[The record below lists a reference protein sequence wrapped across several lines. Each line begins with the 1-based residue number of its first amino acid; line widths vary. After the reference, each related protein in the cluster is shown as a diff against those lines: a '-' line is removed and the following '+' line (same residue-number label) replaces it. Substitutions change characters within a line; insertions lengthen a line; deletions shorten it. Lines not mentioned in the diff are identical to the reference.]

1 MENQD
6 LSQNSPQS
14 AVEAQ
19 GGVYLG
25 EVTQVPEDQN
35 NSPVS
40 LSDPSEGISTMP
52 STELAQRR
60 SNKVDYSL
68 GKTLKK
74 SASEIFTDMANGRE
88 LNLRNQAA
96 SELSAK
102 AAQVKSDIL
111 SKVVAEN
118 KGPISLDDFK
128 KIYSTDV
135 ELNPNTILEKEYANK
150 YLNSVQDAAIAT
162 GSKVLQEAQE
172 QSPQALEA
180 TKAKANDLL
189 TKMEIVRNV
198 QENVEDTLK
207 QQGWVPWLV
216 DQAKSLTQIYPEL
229 KMRGL
234 NPEVGKISGG
244 LMLGTNLEA
253 QADQLFNLP
262 TDQFETALNTIVNNL
277 KKDNPSLAKQFIDY
291 VAGVSNTQRVLDN
304 TFTLLFPA
312 DTVAAGKLG
321 LGLLRKASVEARAAK
336 AFKDSIQ
343 SAQAAGKDMPISAAA
358 SEGAGDINAA
368 AALRANASLKAE
380 ASGTAD
386 PVTSIKE
393 KLPSNFN
400 LDAETLQQGYDY
412 TRPGA
417 LSREKMTRLVD
428 SVVQSGQNLRDSLAN
443 VLRPNRTPLPLDDP
457 EAMKAYNDWLR
468 GSFKGIDNQI
478 LDFSPPRHEP
488 TTNTNWVDVHFGSN
502 DGALFSSPEVAKAN
516 AELNGF
522 KNVGIVEAKGAVEVE
537 PSQLGGPVRAR
548 MRKAQLEGDTGA
560 IARNEKFIRD
570 NKKRLREDKTLTPE
584 QKKKIGEDLKIA
596 KEVLERNKKEL
607 EDVNKKVFM
616 TDAKIEQNGV
626 GYKYVITKPYK
637 ETEDV
642 VRNYMIRRG
651 DGSYAPEALST
662 SSMTGT
668 QSWKNAALGWFRGA
682 DDSLSVNEA
691 IQRKAV
697 TYARNAISKWA
708 KEEAKKIEAVAN
720 GHYRVDPETGETIPW
735 YRAKARSFVGKMKN
749 KEVFDQFNQV
759 LNYARKAKDPETG
772 ETGYFFKTPTELED
786 HYMRYYNRMPSFPE
800 VEAYF
805 AHVKLTE
812 GDRVFREIQE
822 FRNRAREG
830 AEQHQVFFTDK
841 NSRIGSGFFDGVQK
855 NAWPS
860 GNGQVLVMGKKKGD
874 ERLAYVS
881 NQKGGFNSKE
891 LLNIKEGIEQGRY
904 KVIEIYN
911 PADYPLRGFSDIA
924 GDNYIRYV
932 VTDNA
937 ETKPLDF
944 NHVNRRGGGH
954 FEYDYNFYIK
964 QAKII
969 KQTVSQ
975 SENDLR
981 KLVASLYVGDTTMMP
996 IGSRALGKDVADK
1009 INAVRVLINDG
1020 KWDEA
1025 ETLARKTLPM
1035 EWEEFSSWFKPSRGK
1050 DGKVV
1055 GPRLDPSEPFLV
1067 VPKNKK
1073 VYDLDKGLE
1082 QRHGASFQ
1090 DGTKSGSLA
1099 ARNQVAY
1106 NVQRDNEN
1114 LSTVNRVS
1122 NGNGS
1127 PLFNYEPAE
1136 MVDPIPT
1143 MNRALNRAI
1152 NSVFMDDYKIYA
1164 VEHWLREATPH
1175 LLASESELK
1184 ASPFFHFENT
1194 IDKSSFKSGTDWS
1207 TIQNLLLNRMKIKQ
1221 FVGMPNTFDTA
1232 VHSLTQH
1239 LLDSSYEKGTEK
1251 FTALPIWMLSKAKD
1265 PVQIIRSIAFNAKL
1279 GLFNP
1284 AQMLVQAQTFTNIWA
1299 IEPRRG
1305 ALGTYA
1311 TTLHQMARMNSSPA
1325 MLNKL
1330 DEMASKF
1337 NMFGVKWRPGEFKE
1351 ARELLNRTGFEHV
1364 AGEHQYADT
1373 QLQSAFVKNE
1383 WKNFLNAGQIFFRE
1397 GEKSTRLGA
1406 WYTSYKKFRDANPVG
1421 KITDKDLGEILNYAD
1436 LLTNNMSRASA
1447 SNLHSGVF
1455 SLTSQFLSYQLHL
1468 FELMFGKRLGA
1479 TTAER
1484 NWARARMFTM
1494 YGSLYGIPAASGL
1507 VGYPFGDSIREEAI
1521 SRGYVVG
1528 ENWLS
1533 SLAMEGIPSYLTF
1546 LATGNAYNFGSR
1558 YGSQGLT
1565 FVQEALKSDNT
1576 FWKIAG
1582 GAGLSTVGGILNGF
1596 GPLTRDISYYIS
1608 GDNKKLS
1615 ELGASHPFKT
1625 SDIVDA
1631 FKEVSTVNQAVKVY
1645 YAMMTGRWL
1654 SKNGQYLDDVSSL
1667 NAIFMGILGVNPQR
1681 VDDTYA
1687 KINIEKAEKE
1697 AQELAYKKFES
1708 EIRRSLMDSRNGD
1721 QSGATDRMR
1730 RAFWNLEMAGYPTD
1744 KKALAISRAMKG
1756 YESMANSV
1764 DANFALRNVPQ
1775 FKKGIFG
1782 TNMNLPFLGQSNVPE
1797 TRLKQF
1803 ETQKQMENK

>member
-1 MENQD
+1 MEN
-6 LSQNSPQS
+6 QNSPQN
-14 AVEAQ
+14 VTEAQ
-19 GGVYLG
+19 GGVFLD
-25 EVTQVPEDQN
+25 EATPVPEEQN
-35 NSPVS
+35 NAPVS
-40 LSDPSEGISTMP
+40 LAAPSEGIPAMP
-52 STELAQRR
+52 STELAKRR
-60 SNKVDYSL
+60 ANKASYSL
-68 GKTLKK
+68 GDTLKK

-88 LNLRNQAA
+88 IDLRNQAA
-96 SELSAK
+96 SELTSK
-102 AAQVKSDIL
+102 AAQTKSDIL
-111 SKVVAEN
+111 SKVVSQN
-118 KGPISLDDFK
+118 QGPISLEDFK
-128 KIYSTDV
+128 KIYSSDA

-162 GSKVLQEAQE
+162 GSKVLQEAQ
-172 QSPQALEA
+172 QTSPEALEA

-189 TKMEIVRNV
+189 TKMEIVRNI

-207 QQGWVPWLV
+207 QQGWVPWLA
-216 DQAKSLTQIYPEL
+216 DQAKFLFQPYSEY

-244 LMLGTNLEA
+244 LGLGSNLQE

-262 TDQFETALNTIVNNL
+262 TDQFEAALNKIVNSL
-277 KKDNPSLAKQFIDY
+277 KQDNPTLAKQFIDY

-304 TFTLLFPA
+304 TFTLMVPG
-312 DTVAAGKLG
+312 DVAAASKLG

-336 AFKDSIQ
+336 AFKDSIK
-343 SAQAAGKDMPISAAA
+343 SAQAADKDMPISAAA
-358 SEGAGDINAA
+358 AEGAGDVNSAA
-368 AALRANASLKAE
+368 AIRADASLKSE
-380 ASGTAD
+380 AAGTLD
-386 PVTSIKE
+386 PVTNVKE
-393 KLPSNFN
+393 KLTSNFN
-400 LDAETLQQGYDY
+400 LDAEALQRGYDY
-412 TRPGA
+412 SRPGA

-428 SVVQSGQNLRDSLAN
+428 STVQSGQNLKESLETA
-443 VLRPNRTPLPLDDP
+443 LRPNRNPIPLNDP

-468 GSFKGIDNQI
+468 QSFKGIDNQI

-488 TTNTNWVDVHFGSN
+488 ITNTYHIDVHFGSN

-522 KNVGIVEAKGAVEVE
+522 KNVKIVEATGPVEIE
-537 PSQLGGPVRAR
+537 PSVLGGPVRAR
-548 MRKAQLEGDTGA
+548 MRKAQLEGETGA
-560 IARNEKFIRD
+560 IARNEKFIKENRA
-570 NKKRLREDKTLTPE
+570 RLREDKSLTPE
-584 QKKKIGEDLKIA
+584 QKKKIGEDIKIA

-607 EDVNKKVFM
+607 EWANSKVFM
-616 TDAKIEQNGV
+616 TDAKIEQSGV
-626 GYKYVITKPYK
+626 GYRYVVTKPYK

-642 VRNYMIRRG
+642 VRNYQIRRG
-651 DGSYAPEALST
+651 DGGYAPEALST
-662 SSMTGT
+662 SSMKGL
-668 QSWKNAALGWFRGA
+668 QSWRNAALGWFRGA

-691 IQRKAV
+691 IQRKAT
-697 TYARNAISKWA
+697 TYARNVFAKWA
-708 KEEAKKIEAVAN
+708 RDEAKKIEAVAN
-720 GHYRVDPETGETIPW
+720 GHYRVDPQTGETIPW
-735 YRAKARSFVGKMKN
+735 YRAKAQSLFGKMKN

-772 ETGYFFKTPTELED
+772 ETGYFFKTATELED
-786 HYMRYYNRMPSFPE
+786 HYLRFYNRMPSFPE

-812 GDRVFREIQE
+812 SDRIFREIAE

-830 AEQHQVFFTDK
+830 VEQHQVFFMDN
-841 NSRIGSGFFDGVQK
+841 NSRIGSGFFDGVQRNK
-855 NAWPS
+855 WPS
-860 GNGQVLVMGKKKGD
+860 GSGQVLVLGRKKGD

-881 NQKGGFNSKE
+881 NQEGGFNSKE
-891 LLNIKEGIEQGRY
+891 LLNIREGIEQGKY

-911 PADYPLRGFSDIA
+911 PGDYPLKNFSDIA

-932 VTDNA
+932 VTNNA

-954 FEYDYNFYIK
+954 FEYDYDFYIK

-975 SENDLR
+975 SPNDLR

-996 IGSRALGKDVADK
+996 IGSRALGRDVADK
-1009 INAVRVLINDG
+1009 INAVRDLIKDN
-1020 KWDEA
+1020 KWEEA
-1025 ETLARKTLPM
+1025 EALARKTLPM
-1035 EWEEFSSWFKPSRGK
+1035 EWEEFSSWFKPSRTK

-1073 VYDLDKGLE
+1073 VYDLDKDLE
-1082 QRHGASFQ
+1082 KRYPGSFK

-1106 NVQRDNEN
+1106 NVQRDSDE
-1114 LSTVNRVS
+1114 LFTVNRVS
-1122 NGNGS
+1122 DGNGS

-1143 MNRALNRAI
+1143 MNRSLNRAI
-1152 NSVFMDDYKIYA
+1152 NSTFMDDYKIYA
-1164 VEHWLREATPH
+1164 VEHWLREASPH
-1175 LLASESELK
+1175 LLVSESEIK

-1194 IDKSSFKSGTDWS
+1194 IDKSSFKSGTDWA
-1207 TIQNLLLNRMKIKQ
+1207 TVQNLLLNRMKIKQ

-1239 LLDSSYEKGTEK
+1239 LIDSSYTKGTDK
-1251 FTALPIWMLSKAKD
+1251 FTALPIWALSKAKD
-1265 PVQIIRSIAFNAKL
+1265 PVQIIRSIAYNAKL

-1284 AQMLVQAQTFTNIWA
+1284 AQFLVQAQTFANIWA

-1305 ALGTYA
+1305 ALGAYA
-1311 TTLHQMARMNSSPA
+1311 TTLHQMARWNSSPA
-1325 MLNKL
+1325 MLEEL
-1330 DEMASKF
+1330 DKMASKF
-1337 NMFGVKWRPGEFKE
+1337 NMFGVKWKPGEFKE

-1364 AGEHQYADT
+1364 AGEHQYADD
-1373 QLQSAFVKNE
+1373 QLKSSFVKNDF
-1383 WKNFLNAGQIFFRE
+1383 KNFLNAGQVFFRE

-1421 KITDKDLGEILNYAD
+1421 KITEKDLGEILNYAD

-1468 FELMFGKRLGA
+1468 FELVFGKRLGA
-1479 TTAER
+1479 TLAER

-1533 SLAMEGIPSYLTF
+1533 SLAMEGIPSYVTF
-1546 LATGNAYNFGSR
+1546 LLTGNTYNFGSR
-1558 YGSQGLT
+1558 FGSQGLT
-1565 FVQEALKSDNT
+1565 FVQEALKSDST
-1576 FWKIAG
+1576 VWKLVG
-1582 GAGLSTVGGILNGF
+1582 GAGLSTIGGIASGL
-1596 GPLTRDISYYIS
+1596 GPLTTTIGYYMS
-1608 GDNKKLS
+1608 GDNKKLA
-1615 ELGASHPFKT
+1615 ELGAAHPFKT
-1625 SDIVDA
+1625 TDIIDS
-1631 FKEVSTVNQAVKVY
+1631 FKEISSVNQAVKVY
-1645 YAMMTGRWL
+1645 YALMTGRWL
-1654 SKNGQYLDDVSSL
+1654 SKNGQYLDDTSSL
-1667 NAIFMGILGVNPQR
+1667 NAIFMGILGVNPQK

-1697 AQELAYKKFES
+1697 AQELAYKKFEK
-1708 EIRRSLMDSRNGD
+1708 EIRLSIMDSQNGD
-1721 QSGATDRMR
+1721 QASATDRMR
-1730 RAFWNLEMAGYPTD
+1730 RAFWNLEMAGYPVD
-1744 KKALAISRAMKG
+1744 KKALAISRAFKG
-1756 YESMANSV
+1756 YESMAASV

-1782 TNMNLPFLGQSNVPE
+1782 TNMNLPFLGQTNTPE
-1797 TRLKQF
+1797 VRLKQF